1 VAVSQATANVRWVG
15 ISQAARVLIQIVSVA
30 VLSRLLPPSD
40 YGIMAL
46 AAVVTNFAGLFRDM
60 GTASA
65 VVQRKD
71 LSQDLMDAI
80 FWFNVCFGLVIGLI
94 VAAAAP
100 VAARIFHAPTLFW
113 VLLAMAPVFPIAGW
127 GSPLLALM
135 ERNNAFREIAWIEA
149 SSAAMGLAAAVAA
162 ALLGAG
168 VYSLVLQF
176 VVTVAVSAV
185 ELWRRSH
192 WTLRLSCNFSELRSI
207 WKFSSNLMLF
217 NLINYFS
224 RNSDSMIIGRT
235 LGTVSL
241 GLYSLAYRILLF
253 PLQNLTFV
261 ISRALLPIYSR
272 RQNDLGGVGVVYL
285 KTLKMIAMVSAPV
298 MFGLWALRKPFVAV
312 VFGSKWGPV
321 ADILAWFAPMGFFHS
336 LNSTVGSILS
346 AIDRTDLMRKLG
358 FVNTGVLLASFFF
371 GLHYGL
377 IGLVVAYFIASV
389 AVTLWTLEIVLRQ
402 VKTNLLALI
411 VAIWRPVACSAVIAI
426 IVNIGVLKFEMP
438 EYQRLILFVPLGA
451 GAYLGLLY
459 VFAQSAFADLR
470 SIVMQLSNLQSFRTV
485 ADAK

>member
-1 VAVSQATANVRWVG
+1 
-15 ISQAARVLIQIVSVA
+15 
-30 VLSRLLPPSD
+30 
-40 YGIMAL
+40 
-46 AAVVTNFAGLFRDM
+46 
-60 GTASA
+60 
-65 VVQRKD
+65 
-71 LSQDLMDAI
+71 
-80 FWFNVCFGLVIGLI
+80 
-94 VAAAAP
+94 
-100 VAARIFHAPTLFW
+100 
-113 VLLAMAPVFPIAGW
+113 
-127 GSPLLALM
+127 
-135 ERNNAFREIAWIEA
+135 
-149 SSAAMGLAAAVAA
+149 
-162 ALLGAG
+162 
-168 VYSLVLQF
+168 
-176 VVTVAVSAV
+176 
-185 ELWRRSH
+185 
-192 WTLRLSCNFSELRSI
+192 
-207 WKFSSNLMLF
+207 
-217 NLINYFS
+217 
-224 RNSDSMIIGRT
+224 
-235 LGTVSL
+235 
-241 GLYSLAYRILLF
+241 
-253 PLQNLTFV
+253 
-261 ISRALLPIYSR
+261 
-272 RQNDLGGVGVVYL
+272 
-285 KTLKMIAMVSAPV
+285 MIAMVSAPV